1 MASLNKVILIGNL
14 GSDPEMRY
22 TPGGNPVTSF
32 SVATNRRYTDSN
44 GETKEETEWFRVI
57 AWRKLAESCNQFV
70 TKGKRVYVEGRLRTR
85 NWEGQDGQ
93 KRVSV
98 EVVANRVLF
107 LDRRATVSVP
117 EEGEIEPG
125 DLPFNQPEGEK
136 M

>member
-1 MASLNKVILIGNL
+1 
-14 GSDPEMRY
+14 
-22 TPGGNPVTSF
+22 
-32 SVATNRRYTDSN
+32 
-44 GETKEETEWFRVI
+44 
-57 AWRKLAESCNQFV
+57 V